1 VLPAGIIFLISLLGK
16 KGLVI
21 TLAFIPVL
29 ISAFYYLSFFVPIS
43 SPDLLGNEQRFRIA
57 TLNIWNHNSDIKQ
70 VIGVIDNTQADVVAL
85 QEITEEQ
92 REDLVAG
99 LRQQYPHYHISKAV
113 YGGTTAVFSRH
124 PLRNVREIDIQID
137 RPSIVADLNWDED
150 PITVISAHLN
160 PSFWA
165 YWRQPW
171 YKIPG
176 NYLQYIKDQN
186 AQVEAILDE
195 LNRRVVAN
203 AIFLACDCN
212 SQETASTNKLL
223 NKTFKDAFRTV
234 GWQVGETGS
243 PDLRFERNLTH
254 IDYIWFS
261 GNAEPIAVFRGTLP
275 SQSDHDPVIVD
286 FVIGN

>member
-1 VLPAGIIFLISLLGK
+1 MPALTLVNRSIVLYVVFVVQWFLFNQFAQDSWWGVVVLDKFAEYFVLPAGIIFLISLLGK

-160 PSFWA
+160 MV
-165 YWRQPW
+165 
-171 YKIPG
+171 
-176 NYLQYIKDQN
+176 QN
-186 AQVEAILDE
+186 
-195 LNRRVVAN
+195 
-203 AIFLACDCN
+203 
-212 SQETASTNKLL
+212 SWK
-223 NKTFKDAFRTV
+223 
-234 GWQVGETGS
+234 
-243 PDLRFERNLTH
+243 
-254 IDYIWFS
+254 
-261 GNAEPIAVFRGTLP
+261 LP
-275 SQSDHDPVIVD
+275 SVY
-286 FVIGN
+286 